1 MGLFHSHSQ
10 SHDHGAATGHGHHQG
25 PASYNRIFALGVGL
39 NIVFVVVELSYGLLA
54 DSLALLADAGHNLS
68 DVLALLL
75 AWGATYLARR
85 KPSETRTYGLKR
97 ATILASLISTAMLL
111 VALGAIGVEAFE
123 RLMQPAPVDSATVV
137 VVAGIGVVVNT
148 ATALLFLADRKR
160 DLNMAAA
167 FQHMAADAA
176 ISLGVVIAALAIAA
190 TGWLWL
196 DPAVSLLIALII
208 FASSWSLLRDSLDLS
223 MDAVPPSVDLPGVR
237 QRLLATDWVLDIHD
251 LHIWALSTTE
261 TALTVHLVTDCE
273 RIDNQRLLGL
283 QQMLHDDFAIEHST
297 IQVEYFDAQ
306 SVCLL
311 NRPRCQ

>member
-1 MGLFHSHSQ
+1 
-10 SHDHGAATGHGHHQG
+10 
-25 PASYNRIFALGVGL
+25 
-39 NIVFVVVELSYGLLA
+39 
-54 DSLALLADAGHNLS
+54 
-68 DVLALLL
+68 
-75 AWGATYLARR
+75 
-85 KPSETRTYGLKR
+85 
-97 ATILASLISTAMLL
+97 MLL
-111 VALGAIGVEAFE
+111 VALGAIGLEAFE

-137 VVAGIGVVVNT
+137 VVAAIGVVVNT

-196 DPAVSLLIALII
+196 DPAVSLLIAAII

-223 MDAVPPSVDLPGVR
+223 MDAVPPNVDLPGVR
-237 QRLLATDWVLDIHD
+237 QRLLEADWVLDIHD

-297 IQVEYFDAQ
+297 IQVEYFDEQ

-311 NRPRCQ
+311 DKPRCQ